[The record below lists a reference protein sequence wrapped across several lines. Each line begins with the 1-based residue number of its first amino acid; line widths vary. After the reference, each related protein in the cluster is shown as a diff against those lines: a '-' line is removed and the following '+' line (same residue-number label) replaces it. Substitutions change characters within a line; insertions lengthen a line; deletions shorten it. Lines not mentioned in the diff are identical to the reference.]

1 MRKWLWIV
9 LYKPDC
15 DSNDCELLSGQATL
29 STLAKDMACG
39 VAACIN
45 RIPYPFDQSSGKIVF
60 GLASKTLSHFPFK
73 NHTH

>member
-1 MRKWLWIV
+1 MRKRLRMV

-15 DSNDCELLSGQATL
+15 DSNYCELLSGQATP
-29 STLAKDMACG
+29 STLAKDVACG

-45 RIPYPFDQSSGKIVF
+45 RIPYPFDQLSGEIVF
-60 GLASKTLSHFPFK
+60 GLASKTLSRFPFK